1 MFFAKNNFFINNVQ
15 GNNEILKNAVK
26 MDHFGILLHFE
37 DFQWRNQ
44 ASENDRPTVC
54 GLHENHHDFLDFA

>member
-1 MFFAKNNFFINNVQ
+1 MQ
-15 GNNEILKNAVK
+15 GNNEILKNEVK